1 MRIISGKYRGRM
13 IHPGKEFTA
22 RPTTDTAKESLF
34 NILMNTYDLEEIDVL
49 DLFAGTGSISYEFA
63 SRGCKSIETV
73 ELNYKH
79 AGFISKMVQE
89 LKFDQLR
96 LIRTNAFHYLKAC
109 NRKFDIIY
117 ADPPYDLEE
126 IETLPEIIISK
137 GLLKEGGVFILEHS
151 KNMNFS
157 NHEKLSDH
165 RAYGSVNF
173 SFFSNDK
180 KL

>member
-1 MRIISGKYRGRM
+1 M

-34 NILMNTYDLEEIDVL
+34 NILVNTYDLEEVEVL

-63 SRGCKSIETV
+63 SRGSRLIEAV

-79 AGFISKMVQE
+79 ASFIHKTKLE
-89 LKFDQLR
+89 LKLDQLR
-96 LIRTNAFHYLKAC
+96 LVRTNVFHYLKTC
-109 NRKFDIIY
+109 SRKFDIIF

-126 IETLPEIIISK
+126 IETLPEIILSRE
-137 GLLKEGGVFILEHS
+137 LLRDGGVFILEHPKS
-151 KNMNFS
+151 MDFS
-157 NHEKLSDH
+157 NHNSLSDH

-173 SFFSNDK
+173 SFF
-180 KL
+180 